1 MLIKHLRM
9 RRTIKFSLYFKNV
22 NRSYVSK
29 NKIPTIRKLHYF
41 FRYLIS
47 LITTGY
53 KLNKNIN
60 PDLELKQ

>member
-1 MLIKHLRM
+1 MLIKHLRTK
-9 RRTIKFSLYFKNV
+9 RTIKFWLYFKNV
-22 NRSYVSK
+22 NRSYVSD
-29 NKIPTIRKLHYF
+29 NKIPTITKLHYF

-60 PDLELKQ
+60 PDLKFEQ